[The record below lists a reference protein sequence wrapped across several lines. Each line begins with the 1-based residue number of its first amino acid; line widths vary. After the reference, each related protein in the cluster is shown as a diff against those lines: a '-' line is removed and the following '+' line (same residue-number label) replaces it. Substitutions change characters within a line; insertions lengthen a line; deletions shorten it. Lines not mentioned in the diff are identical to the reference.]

1 MQRKKP
7 KEAHSHL
14 QSLHNQPAGQTLPPD
29 RLHFS
34 TKHAL
39 KFSLYLMFDPYLYI

>member
-7 KEAHSHL
+7 KEVRSYL
-14 QSLHNQPAGQTLPPD
+14 QSLHNHPASQTLPPN

-34 TKHAL
+34 IKHAL
-39 KFSLYLMFDPYLYI
+39 KFLMYLMFDPYFCI